1 MSERSPV
8 YLCFTSW
15 VQMRQFVRD
24 RRLRASDA
32 YLATGDHA
40 RWIPAAERPITLVR
54 TEGYFPSLDR
64 DFERWQYHAELARQ
78 RNHENEF
85 ITEVI
90 NV

>member
-1 MSERSPV
+1 MVEQSPV

-15 VQMRQFVRD
+15 VQMRQFARD
-24 RRLRASDA
+24 RRLRASDV

-40 RWIPAAERPITLVR
+40 RWLKVCERPIAFVR
-54 TEGYFPSLDR
+54 SEYQAEGR
-64 DFERWQYHAELARQ
+64 DFERWYEHAEIARQ

-85 ITEVI
+85 TTEVI